1 MKRLSKQDFKD
12 KRVLSKL
19 YIDYAK
25 NKKLSQIVLDC
36 LSEDFNE
43 VISQSILFQ
52 NTLTIVVSNQLLAS
66 KLRYSLTN
74 LKSKLKTYDEFKTLR
89 KIKLHIQSSQVL
101 IHGNAHRDKQ
111 AIVKDKNITKPVYS
125 NNSSNLLSN
134 FSNSVNDIDL
144 QESLNRLAK
153 HIRESGE

>member
-1 MKRLSKQDFKD
+1 VKQLSKQEFKD

-25 NKKLSQIVLDC
+25 NKNLTQIVLDC
-36 LSEDFNE
+36 LSADLKIA
-43 VISQSILFQ
+43 ISQSILFQ

-74 LKSKLKTYDEFKTLR
+74 LKNKLKTYDEFKALR

-101 IHGNAHRDKQ
+101 VHGNAHRDKQ
-111 AIVKDKNITKPVYS
+111 AIANDKNLTQPVYS
-125 NNSSNLLSN
+125 NHSSDLINN
-134 FSNSVNDIDL
+134 FSNSVKDEEL
-144 QESLNRLAK
+144 QESLDRLAK
-153 HIRESGE
+153 HIRERRE